1 MPGTVAEIARAKA
14 EEILT
19 QQPQDVERS
28 SSEREREIA
37 LLETWDRTLGNN
49 GAQFEL
55 MRRH

>member
-14 EEILT
+14 EESLS
-19 QQPQDVERS
+19 QQPYDGAFPIRK
-28 SSEREREIA
+28 REIA